1 MPPGPATADRS
12 DALDGI
18 RALAALS
25 VLAFHVWLYRDDRPR
40 GFADRDLLDRVLF
53 EANAGLI
60 AFFVLSGYLLYRGFA
75 RAAVTGAAPPS
86 VRGYAVRRAA
96 RILPAYYVC
105 GAVVFLL
112 YATVG
117 PTTIQ
122 PELHELPLF
131 AVFAQNYSLDTLMQL
146 NPVLWTL
153 TIEMAFYVALPLI
166 ALAGLALGPRR
177 TAWHAGVL
185 LALVGVTLAWYYAD
199 YRGDWGEIPRKTLP
213 AYIGHFALGMLVA
226 LWLEHRRARRDGA
239 RLTPAVTAGL
249 SVVGWLLV
257 VAEGYWHETEPSG
270 GLARALFST
279 LMVALGFALVVAA
292 AAGGSGPSVDWL
304 RARWLARTGLIS
316 YGLYLWHLPLLLV
329 LRDNGLLPEAL
340 WPRMLVVLA
349 VSLLAAEATWRWVER
364 PAIDWA
370 ARRRAGRTG
379 SFTRSKQ
386 VAAEIS

>member
-1 MPPGPATADRS
+1 MPPGPGNADRS
-12 DALDGI
+12 DALDGL

-40 GFADRDLLDRVLF
+40 GFDDRSLVDRVLF

-75 RAAVTGAAPPS
+75 RAAVTGSAPPS

-117 PTTIQ
+117 PTSIQ
-122 PELHELPLF
+122 PEVHELPLF
-131 AVFAQNYSLDTLMQL
+131 ALFAQNYSLDTLMQL

-153 TIEMAFYVALPLI
+153 TIEMAFYVALPL
-166 ALAGLALGPRR
+166 LAWVAIRLGPRR
-177 TAWHAGVL
+177 PGLHAAFL
-185 LALVGVTLAWYYAD
+185 LALVAVTLGWYYGD
-199 YRGDWGEIPRKTLP
+199 FRGDWGEIPRKTLP

-226 LWLEHRRARRDGA
+226 LWLERRRARDAPPFTGV
-239 RLTPAVTAGL
+239 TTAGL
-249 SVVGWLLV
+249 SAVGWLLV
-257 VAEGYWHETEPSG
+257 LAEGYWHETAPNG

-279 LMVALGFALVVAA
+279 LLVALGFALIVAA
-292 AAGGSGPSVDWL
+292 VAGGRGPSVSWL
-304 RARWLARTGLIS
+304 RARWLARVGVWS

-329 LRDNGLLPEAL
+329 LRENGLLPDAL
-340 WPRMLVVLA
+340 WPRMAVVLA
-349 VSLLAAEATWRWVER
+349 VSLAAAALTWRWVER
-364 PAIDWA
+364 PAIAWG
-370 ARRRAGRTG
+370 ARRRPGRSG

-386 VAAEIS
+386 VVAEAS